1 MTGQDS
7 ELVRVY
13 PNPTYGEL
21 FVHAPRGAQVQ
32 LSDMHGKTLLTWTM
46 RSSEQVVDL
55 SPFASGVYLM
65 NIRTDSGTYTRQIIR
80 N

>member
-1 MTGQDS
+1 
-7 ELVRVY
+7 
-13 PNPTYGEL
+13 
-21 FVHAPRGAQVQ
+21 
-32 LSDMHGKTLLTWTM
+32 LTWTM